1 MKATR
6 GGLHHAWVVLG
17 ALVVVMLLGSGLR
30 AVFGVFIKPMEAT
43 FGWDRAAL
51 SGAAAISLL
60 LLGAAGP
67 IVGWLADQWGPRR
80 VIFVSAVL
88 LGLGAMLSSRVSAL
102 WQIYITCGVL
112 MGLGAGGVGMSTG
125 AALAARWFEARRGLV
140 MGLVGG
146 AMSAG
151 QLVIVPLAVWF
162 TLSYGWRQSFLYLGV
177 LLLVIAL
184 PLTLLFIRDDPA
196 QKGLKAYGAGQAAR
210 AGEPKAPPEGRTR
223 VADAMQVPAF
233 WLLAGTFFI
242 CGYTSNG
249 LVLTHLVPH
258 AAEHGFSEM
267 HPAQALGVMGAM
279 NILGTVASGFICDRF
294 GRKGPLAFYYGV
306 RGLSLLF
313 LLYVWN
319 VPSLHIFAAIF
330 GLNYISTVPPTT
342 TLTANIFGR
351 YSVGSL
357 SGWIFFAHQVGA
369 ALGAAVGGWVFQSTG
384 SYSWAFISAA
394 LLAFLAVPMALA
406 IEEASVTRTPQPTPA
421 PRGCPRPRASSSR
434 AGHEG

>member
-80 VIFVSAVL
+80 VIFVSSIL

-151 QLVIVPLAVWF
+151 QLVIVPLAVWL

-267 HPAQALGVMGAM
+267 HAAQALGVMGAM

-406 IEEASVTRTPQPTPA
+406 IKEAPVTRTPEPSPA
-421 PRGCPRPRASSSR
+421 PAGLPATAS
-434 AGHEG
+434 

>member
-80 VIFVSAVL
+80 VIFVSAIL
-88 LGLGAMLSSRVSAL
+88 LGLGAMLSARVSAL

-162 TLSYGWRQSFLYLGV
+162 TLRYGWRQSFLYLGV

-184 PLTLLFIRDDPA
+184 PLTVLFIRDDPA

-223 VADAMQVPAF
+223 VAAAMQVPAF

-267 HPAQALGVMGAM
+267 HAAQALGVMGAM

-406 IEEASVTRTPQPTPA
+406 IKEAPVTRTTEPTPA
-421 PRGCPRPRASSSR
+421 PAGLPATAS
-434 AGHEG
+434 